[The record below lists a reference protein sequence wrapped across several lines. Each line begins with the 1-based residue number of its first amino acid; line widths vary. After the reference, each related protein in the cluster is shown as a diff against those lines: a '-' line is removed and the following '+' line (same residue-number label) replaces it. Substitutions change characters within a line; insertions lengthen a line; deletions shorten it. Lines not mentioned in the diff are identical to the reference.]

1 MYIYKAMKT
10 LNHYIIYGTLITST
24 VNAQAAKTPAS
35 TIQNI
40 KAMNTEKL
48 SNPIAKQAIDA
59 LQNGD
64 KQTWFA
70 LFTADAVLFDD
81 GNKMNFKS
89 FFEKALGHERFTSI
103 DKVEQNGLHVYGK
116 FHSDQWGDFKTYFK
130 FTVNADNKISKLE
143 IGQASY

>member
-1 MYIYKAMKT
+1 
-10 LNHYIIYGTLITST
+10 
-24 VNAQAAKTPAS
+24 
-35 TIQNI
+35 
-40 KAMNTEKL
+40 MNTGKL
-48 SNPIAKQAIDA
+48 SNTVVKQAIEA

-64 KQTWFA
+64 KKAWFA
-70 LFTADAVLFDD
+70 LFTNDAQLFDD

-130 FTVNADNKISKLE
+130 FTIDANSKISKLE

>member
-1 MYIYKAMKT
+1 MKT

-40 KAMNTEKL
+40 NTMNTEKL
-48 SNPIAKQAIDA
+48 TNPVVKQAIDA
-59 LQNGD
+59 LQSGD
-64 KQTWFA
+64 KQAWFA
-70 LFTADAVLFDD
+70 LFGKDSQLFDD

-103 DKVEQNGLHVYGK
+103 DKAEQNGTHIYGK

-130 FTVNADNKISKLE
+130 FTVDADGKISKLE
-143 IGQASY
+143 IGQAGY

>member
-1 MYIYKAMKT
+1 MKT

-40 KAMNTEKL
+40 KTMNTEKL
-48 SNPIAKQAIDA
+48 SNPLVKQAIEA
-59 LQNGD
+59 LQSGD
-64 KQTWFA
+64 KQAWFA
-70 LFTADAVLFDD
+70 LFTNDAQLFDD

-103 DKVEQNGLHVYGK
+103 GKVEQNGLHVYGK

-130 FTVNADNKISKLE
+130 FTVDANSKISKLE

>member
-1 MYIYKAMKT
+1 MKT
-10 LNHYIIYGTLITST
+10 LNHYIIYGTLITSS

-40 KAMNTEKL
+40 NTMNTEKL
-48 SNPIAKQAIDA
+48 NNPVVKQAIDA
-59 LQNGD
+59 LQSGD
-64 KQTWFA
+64 KRAWFA
-70 LFTADAVLFDD
+70 LFTADAGLFDD
-81 GNKMNFKS
+81 GNEMNFKS

-103 DKVEQNGLHVYGK
+103 DKVEQNGLHLYGK

-130 FTVNADNKISKLE
+130 FTIGIDDKISKLE

>member
-1 MYIYKAMKT
+1 MKT

-24 VNAQAAKTPAS
+24 VNAQAVKATTS
-35 TIQNI
+35 IIQNVN
-40 KAMNTEKL
+40 AMNTEKL
-48 SNPIAKQAIDA
+48 SNPVVKQAIDA

-64 KQTWFA
+64 RQAWFA
-70 LFTADAVLFDD
+70 LFTNDAQLFDD

-89 FFEKALGHERFTSI
+89 FFEKALGHERFISI

-130 FTVNADNKISKLE
+130 FTVGADGKVSKLE
-143 IGQASY
+143 IGKASY

>member
-1 MYIYKAMKT
+1 MKT

-35 TIQNI
+35 TVHNI
-40 KAMNTEKL
+40 NTMNTEKL
-48 SNPIAKQAIDA
+48 TNPVVKQAIDA

-64 KQTWFA
+64 KKAWFA
-70 LFTADAVLFDD
+70 LFSSDAQLFDD

-89 FFEKALGHERFTSI
+89 FFEKAIGHERFTSI
-103 DKVEQNGLHVYGK
+103 DKVEQNSLHVYGK

-130 FTVNADNKISKLE
+130 FTVGIDSKITKLE
-143 IGQASY
+143 IGQAS

>member
-1 MYIYKAMKT
+1 MKT
-10 LNHYIIYGTLITST
+10 LNHYIIYGTLITAS

-40 KAMNTEKL
+40 KTMNTGKL
-48 SNPIAKQAIDA
+48 SNTVVKQAIEA

-64 KQTWFA
+64 KKAWFA
-70 LFTADAVLFDD
+70 LFTNDAQLFDD

-130 FTVNADNKISKLE
+130 FTIDANSKISKLE